1 MTLLMTAS
9 TISKASSKPRV
20 LCVDDEPYVLA
31 GLRDTL
37 RRSFDVRVA
46 TSATEGLE
54 YLKHEADEYAIVIS
68 DMRMPVMDGA
78 TFLTEARRFA
88 PDATRMLLTGFAD
101 IEAATRA
108 VNGAQ
113 LFRFLTK
120 PCKPEDLLRACTAAL
135 GQHRLVTAERVL
147 LEQTL
152 RGSVK
157 ALTDVLALAS
167 PAAFGRALRVKAYV
181 TRLAKASGMREPWEV
196 EVAAMLAPIG
206 AVTLPAATA
215 EKLYA
220 GGPLTAHETE
230 MVDRV
235 PAVTR
240 RVLDHIPRLEG
251 VLQIL
256 DNYGRPFESMPASGI
271 IPIGARMLRIARDY
285 DMLEAQ
291 AIDRGIALNTMR
303 SRDGV
308 YDTHLLE
315 TFAEITVSAAAVRVR
330 EIALRDLRAGMTLA
344 DDVRSVDSKL
354 LIARGHESTEGLVER
369 LRNLPDGFVREPLLI
384 FDHAA

>member
-1 MTLLMTAS
+1 MTAEK
-9 TISKASSKPRV
+9 SKTRAAKPRV
-20 LCVDDEPYVLA
+20 LCVDDEPHVLE

-37 RRSFDVRVA
+37 RRSFDVKA
-46 TSATEGLE
+46 TTSPVEAVNL
-54 YLKHEADEYAIVIS
+54 LKHEPDGYAIVLS

-78 TFLTEARRFA
+78 ALLSEARRFA

-120 PCKPEDLLRACTAAL
+120 PCTPEDLLRACTAAL
-135 GQHRLVTAERVL
+135 VQHRLVTAERVL

-157 ALTDVLALAS
+157 ALTDVLALAN
-167 PAAFGRALRVKAYV
+167 PAAFGRARGVKASV
-181 TRLAKASGMREPWEV
+181 TRLAKAVGMHEPWEV

-220 GGPLTAHETE
+220 GAPLTAHETA
-230 MVDRV
+230 MVERV

-240 RVLDHIPRLEG
+240 RILDHIPRLEG
-251 VLQIL
+251 VMQIL
-256 DNYGRPFESMPASGI
+256 DNYARSFADAPANGI

-285 DMLEAQ
+285 DALEAQ
-291 AIDRGIALNTMR
+291 AVQPGIALNTMR

-308 YDTHLLE
+308 YDSHLLE
-315 TFAEITVSAAAVRVR
+315 TFAEITVTANAVRVR
-330 EIALRDLRAGMTLA
+330 EIELCELRAGMTLA
-344 DDVRSVDSKL
+344 DDVRSTTGQL

-369 LRNLPDGFVREPLLI
+369 LRNLTDGFVREPLLI
-384 FDHAA
+384 FDHASV